1 MNVRDI
7 RDQIKEYEL
16 LNVRDIR
23 YIKDDKLGCRV
34 KCIGQNYEQIAFA
47 SNVGGSMTYK
57 LRIIK
62 EKHTCDKNFKGYFTS
77 SSWIIE
83 KLSAIMKLDQRI
95 KLLHII
101 KNVKYKN
108 MVEML
113 VTKAYCMEILQ
124 GAAIEQY
131 IKIWDDYEKIRTRN
145 LSSTLKVQIHRPI
158 INQ

>member
-1 MNVRDI
+1 
-7 RDQIKEYEL
+7 
-16 LNVRDIR
+16 
-23 YIKDDKLGCRV
+23 
-34 KCIGQNYEQIAFA
+34 
-47 SNVGGSMTYK
+47 
-57 LRIIK
+57 
-62 EKHTCDKNFKGYFTS
+62 
-77 SSWIIE
+77 
-83 KLSAIMKLDQRI
+83 MKLDQRI
-95 KLLHII
+95 KILHVI
-101 KNVKYKN
+101 KNVKFKN